1 MHGDIGRRTQL
12 LDAVLAAAI
21 GTAVALAAVAASTPG
36 VLDLLLVAAGSL
48 ALAVHRRAPRTV
60 LAVTTLCMFA
70 YVVHAHPGTWA
81 AFPVLAAVHAAARNG
96 HRGQAVAAGGVFLI
110 GYVLVLLATA
120 PDTRDTVERSLLLL
134 GWFLCAGVTGLIDKN
149 WQAYLRQTEQR
160 ALDAERTRD
169 ETALRRAGEERLR
182 IAREL
187 HDSLTH
193 SISIVKLQAGVAVH
207 LARKRGAEV
216 EPALLAI
223 QEASGEAM
231 RELRATLEVLRTDVA
246 EPGSG
251 LDRIGELAE
260 RARAAG
266 IALAVTADGD
276 ARPLPAD
283 VDRAAY
289 RIVQEALTN
298 VARHADR
305 AGTTVRL
312 SYTDSSLV
320 VSVDD
325 QGPCLPGDTVT
336 PGTGLTGM
344 RERVTALGG
353 TLVVAPRAH
362 GGFSVRAELP
372 LTGAEPAGRAVTG

>member
-1 MHGDIGRRTQL
+1 MQGDTGRRTQL
-12 LDAVLAAAI
+12 LDAALAALI
-21 GTAVALAAVAASTPG
+21 GTAVALAAVAASAPG
-36 VLDLLLVAAGSL
+36 VLDLLLIAAGSL
-48 ALAVHRRAPRTV
+48 ALAGHRRAPRTV
-60 LAVTTLCMFA
+60 LAVTTLCLFL
-70 YVVHAHPGTWA
+70 YVIHGHPGTWA
-81 AFPVLAAVHAAARNG
+81 AFPVVVAVHAAARSG
-96 HRGQAVAAGGVFLI
+96 HRAHGVAAGGLFLI
-110 GYVLVLLATA
+110 GYVVVLLATS
-120 PDTRDTVERSLLLL
+120 PDTGDTVERSLLLL

-207 LARKRGAEV
+207 LARKRGADAD
-216 EPALLAI
+216 PALLAI

-231 RELRATLEVLRTDVA
+231 RELRATLEVLRTDA
-246 EPGSG
+246 ADPGPG

-266 IALAVTADGD
+266 IALAVTADGG

-312 SYTDSSLV
+312 AYTDRSLV

-353 TLVVAPRAH
+353 TLVLAPRPR

-372 LTGAEPAGRAVTG
+372 LTGAEPAGRAVTR

>member
-1 MHGDIGRRTQL
+1 MQGDIDRRALL
-12 LDAVLAAAI
+12 LDTAGAAVVGAAVIAAAC
-21 GTAVALAAVAASTPG
+21 AASSPD
-36 VLDLLLVAAGSL
+36 VLDLVLVAAGSL
-48 ALAVHRRAPRTV
+48 ALAAHRRSPRAV
-60 LAVTTLCMFA
+60 LAVTTASMFA
-70 YVVHAHPGTWA
+70 YVVHAHPGSWVA
-81 AFPVLAAVHAAARNG
+81 LPVVVAVHAAARSG
-96 HRGQAVAAGGVFLI
+96 HRAQAIGAGALFLL
-110 GYVLVLLATA
+110 GYLVVLLDAV
-120 PDTRDTVERSLLLL
+120 PGVQDTVERMLLLL

-160 ALDAERTRD
+160 ALDAERTR
-169 ETALRRAGEERLR
+169 EEAALRRAGEERLR

-207 LARKRGAEV
+207 LARKRGTEV

-231 RELRATLEVLRTDVA
+231 RELRSTLEVLRTDVVDT
-246 EPGSG
+246 GTG
-251 LDRIGELAE
+251 LDRIDELAE

-266 IALAVTADGD
+266 IAVVVTRDGVE
-276 ARPLPAD
+276 RPLPAD
-283 VDRAAY
+283 VDGAAY

-305 AGTTVRL
+305 ATTTVRL
-312 SYTDSSLV
+312 LYTDSTLALR
-320 VSVDD
+320 VDD
-325 QGPCLPGDTVT
+325 RGPCLPGDRIT

-353 TLVVAPRAH
+353 TLEAAPSAH

-372 LTGAEPAGRAVTG
+372 LEIAKPAQ

>member
-1 MHGDIGRRTQL
+1 MRGDIDRRTV
-12 LDAVLAAAI
+12 LD
-21 GTAVALAAVAASTPG
+21 TAGAAVVGALVVTAACLASSPG
-36 VLDLLLVAAGSL
+36 ALDLLLVVAGSL
-48 ALAVHRRAPRTV
+48 VLAAHRRAPRAV
-60 LAVTTLCMFA
+60 LAVTTLCMSGYA
-70 YVVHAHPGTWA
+70 VHAQPGSWVA
-81 AFPVLAAVHAAARNG
+81 LPVVVAVHAAARSG
-96 HRGQAVAAGGVFLI
+96 HRAQAAGIGAVFLV
-110 GYVLVLLATA
+110 GYSTVLLVTVPDVQDTA
-120 PDTRDTVERSLLLL
+120 ERMLLLL

-160 ALDAERTRD
+160 ALDAERTRE

-207 LARKRGAEV
+207 LARKRGAEA

-231 RELRATLEVLRTDVA
+231 RELRSTLEVLRTDVVD
-246 EPGSG
+246 PRTG
-251 LDRIGELAE
+251 LGRIDELAG

-266 IALAVTADGD
+266 IALAVAVEGRE
-276 ARPLPAD
+276 RPLPAD
-283 VDRAAY
+283 VDAAAY

-305 AGTTVRL
+305 AGASVRL
-312 SYTDSSLV
+312 TYGDTALV
-320 VSVDD
+320 VAIVDD
-325 QGPCLPGDTVT
+325 GPCLPGDRVT

-353 TLVVAPRAH
+353 TLETVPRAR

-372 LTGAEPAGRAVTG
+372 LSSRRGTG

>member
-1 MHGDIGRRTQL
+1 MRGDTKSIDRRTRL
-12 LDAVLAAAI
+12 LH
-21 GTAVALAAVAASTPG
+21 TALAAVIAAAVIVAALAASTPDA
-36 VLDLLLVAAGSL
+36 LDLLLIAAGSL
-48 ALAVHRRAPRTV
+48 ALAGHHRFPRAV
-60 LAVTTLCMFA
+60 LAVTTLCMLG
-70 YVVHAHPGTWA
+70 YVIHAQPGSWA
-81 AFPVLAAVHAAARNG
+81 AFPVLAAVHAAARSG
-96 HRGQAVAAGGVFLI
+96 HRAWGVAAGALFLT
-110 GYVLVLLATA
+110 GCFTVLAATA
-120 PDTRDTVERSLLLL
+120 PAPQDTVERTLLLL

-231 RELRATLEVLRTDVA
+231 RELRATLEVLRTDVV
-246 EPGSG
+246 EPGTG
-251 LDRIGELAE
+251 LDRIDELAE
-260 RARAAG
+260 RARTAG
-266 IALAVTADGD
+266 IALAVTVSGD
-276 ARPLPAD
+276 ERPLSPA

-305 AGTTVRL
+305 ARTTVRL
-312 SYTDSSLV
+312 TYTEQALTV
-320 VSVDD
+320 HVDD
-325 QGPCLPGDTVT
+325 HGPCAAGDTVT
-336 PGTGLTGM
+336 AGTGLTGM

-353 TLVVAPRAH
+353 TLDAAPRPA
-362 GGFSVRAELP
+362 GGFSVRATLP
-372 LTGAEPAGRAVTG
+372 LHPAGTAR

>member
-1 MHGDIGRRTQL
+1 MQGDIDRRTHL
-12 LDAVLAAAI
+12 LDTALAVAIGAAVL
-21 GTAVALAAVAASTPG
+21 VAAYAASGPDT
-36 VLDLLLVAAGSL
+36 LDLLLVAVGTL
-48 ALAVHRRAPRTV
+48 ALAGHRQAPRAV
-60 LAVTTLCMFA
+60 LAVTTVSMLG

-96 HRGQAVAAGGVFLI
+96 HRVWSIAAGAVFLAGYFTVLIVAAPS
-110 GYVLVLLATA
+110 AQ
-120 PDTRDTVERSLLLL
+120 DTVERTVLLL

-160 ALDAERTRD
+160 ALDAERSRD
-169 ETALRRAGEERLR
+169 EAALRRAGEERLR

-207 LARKRGAEV
+207 LARKRGSGV

-231 RELRATLEVLRTDVA
+231 RELRATLEVLRTDVV
-246 EPGSG
+246 EPGTG
-251 LDRIGELAE
+251 LDHIDELAE
-260 RARAAG
+260 RARTAG
-266 IALAVTADGD
+266 IALSLTVTGVE
-276 ARPLPAD
+276 RTLPPD

-305 AGTTVRL
+305 ARTTVEL
-312 SYTDSSLV
+312 AYGEDVLT

-325 QGPCLPGDTVT
+325 QGPSAPGDAVT
-336 PGTGLTGM
+336 AGTGLTGM
-344 RERVTALGG
+344 GERARALGG
-353 TLVVAPRAH
+353 TLAAAPRPG

-372 LTGAEPAGRAVTG
+372 LRTTGTAV

>member
-1 MHGDIGRRTQL
+1 MQGDIDRRALL
-12 LDAVLAAAI
+12 LDTAGAAAV
-21 GTAVALAAVAASTPG
+21 GAAVIAAACAASSPD
-36 VLDLLLVAAGSL
+36 VLDLLLAGAGSL
-48 ALAVHRRAPRTV
+48 ALAAHRVAPRTV
-60 LAVTTLCMFA
+60 LAVTTLSMFA
-70 YVVHAHPGTWA
+70 YVVHAHPGSWVA
-81 AFPVLAAVHAAARNG
+81 LPVVVAVHAAARSG
-96 HRGQAVAAGGVFLI
+96 HRAPAIGAGALFLL
-110 GYVLVLLATA
+110 GYFVVLLIAV
-120 PDTRDTVERSLLLL
+120 PGVQDTVERTLLLL

-160 ALDAERTRD
+160 AFDAERTRE

-207 LARKRGAEV
+207 LARKRGTEV

-231 RELRATLEVLRTDVA
+231 RELRSTLDVLRTDVVD
-246 EPGSG
+246 PGTG
-251 LDRIGELAE
+251 LDRIDELAE

-266 IALAVTADGD
+266 IGLVITVDGVE
-276 ARPLPAD
+276 RPLPPD
-283 VDRAAY
+283 VDGAAY

-298 VARHADR
+298 VARHAGR
-305 AGTTVRL
+305 ATTTVRL
-312 SYTDSSLV
+312 LYTDSTLALR
-320 VSVDD
+320 VDD
-325 QGPCLPGDTVT
+325 QGPCLPGDRIT

-344 RERVTALGG
+344 RERVAALGG
-353 TLVVAPRAH
+353 TLEAAPGAH

-372 LTGAEPAGRAVTG
+372 LEPGRPAG